1 MSFFFP
7 RPYGLTVHRTFSIAK
22 IVQILL
28 FLLIPCLQ
36 QLLLGGVCRTSSDA
50 LVWTMLA
57 PIASMWFH
65 ANEGTGSTVGSAWPF
80 DQMIAQSRAR
90 ILISLRAVL
99 FFAIVCIDPYLPH
112 VEVPPWLE
120 TFFLIFNHTVCPIV
134 IIIASRHTLLDFLRR
149 RSLVLV
155 SDERL
160 SIELQKNLNLVHSLV
175 PPFLAEELLM
185 LPPKKWWRR
194 QPDKFENLSLI
205 QMDIVGF
212 TALSSEIRAEE
223 LILLLNAVYTQI
235 DRASAHIGKIWK
247 VDTIGD
253 CLIAVVGGHEDCEDH
268 AARALF
274 FACCIIKEV
283 ESIAKKIRK
292 SLSVRIGV
300 HSGTT
305 HATVL
310 GMTMPR

>member
-65 ANEGTGSTVGSAWPF
+65 ANEGTGSTVASAWPF

-90 ILISLRAVL
+90 ILISSRAVL
-99 FFAIVCIDPYLPH
+99 FFAIVCIDHHLAPVH
-112 VEVPPWLE
+112 VPKWLS
-120 TFFLIFNHTVCPIV
+120 TFFFIINHTVCPV
-134 IIIASRHTLLDFLRR
+134 VMVVASRHTLSEFLRR
-149 RSLVLV
+149 RSLVMV
-155 SDERL
+155 SDDRL
-160 SIELQKNLNLVHSLV
+160 STDLDKNLDLIHSLV
-175 PPFLAEELLM
+175 PPFLAKELIL

-194 QPDKFENLSLI
+194 RPDKFENLSLV

-212 TALSSEIRAEE
+212 TSLSSEIRAEE

-247 VDTIGD
+247 VETIGD

-305 HATVL
+305 YATVL